1 MRSGP
6 DVESSTT
13 ASGGRRGEGVTA
25 DRGYGRLADLTRAL
39 DRERKDVGGALEAGV
54 LAGGLVLV
62 HVVIGAHQEVLE
74 PLAVHRIEGDADR
87 KTGARHLPLL
97 ETQGEQV
104 DRLLQALGQKRSLRE
119 AGHGEKGRELVTRQA
134 HQDVALAQVAL
145 EDPADFGE

>member
-54 LAGGLVLV
+54 LAGGLVLI
-62 HVVIGAHQEVLE
+62 HVVVGAHQEGLE
-74 PLAVHRIEGDADR
+74 PLAGPPIEGDSGR
-87 KTGARHLPLL
+87 QPRTWHRSLLPAPP
-97 ETQGEQV
+97 GQV
-104 DRLLQALGQKRSLRE
+104 DRPLPALRPE
-119 AGHGEKGRELVTRQA
+119 GR
-134 HQDVALAQVAL
+134 
-145 EDPADFGE
+145 P

>member
-39 DRERKDVGGALEAGV
+39 DRERKDVGGALEAGG

-62 HVVIGAHQEVLE
+62 HVVGGAH
-74 PLAVHRIEGDADR
+74 HEGLG
-87 KTGARHLPLL
+87 TLPLPRIK
-97 ETQGEQV
+97 GES
-104 DRLLQALGQKRSLRE
+104 DRQPPTSHPFLPPAQRGQR
-119 AGHGEKGRELVTRQA
+119 
-134 HQDVALAQVAL
+134 
-145 EDPADFGE
+145 DPPR